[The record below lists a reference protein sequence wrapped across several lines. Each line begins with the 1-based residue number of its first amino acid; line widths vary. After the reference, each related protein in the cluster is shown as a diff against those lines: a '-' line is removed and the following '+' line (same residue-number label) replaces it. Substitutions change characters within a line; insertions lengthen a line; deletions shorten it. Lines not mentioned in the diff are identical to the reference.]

1 MYAHTEEDDFDDV
14 TQKPF
19 SFLFFSCDQ
28 EEAATRRTQRGRR
41 VALLLLSRSSMPSAF
56 GNAALA
62 AAKEKVFVPAT
73 IASDVELRRKV
84 IAVFNKRRQDF
95 PSDSAHNDYLEFVED
110 VCFKLIEG
118 IDVAE
123 TEKIV
128 AKEKRERAK
137 EIKARRE
144 RNEEEDKVTCPEK
157 FGFIFGGERGYT
169 ADLISRK
176 AEEDE
181 DASQMMMDY
190 QPESMKARSDDA
202 NVHVAY
208 TEYDETTEEGKKVK
222 KEASLRACGF
232 DPLKTEYERSVFEA
246 FQTIRV

>member
-1 MYAHTEEDDFDDV
+1 VYAHTEEDDFDDV

-28 EEAATRRTQRGRR
+28 EEAATRSTQRGRR

-157 FGFIFGGERGYT
+157 FGFIFGGERGT
-169 ADLISRK
+169 ADLSRK

>member
-1 MYAHTEEDDFDDV
+1 VCTKHTHPKEDDDD
-14 TQKPF
+14 
-19 SFLFFSCDQ
+19 
-28 EEAATRRTQRGRR
+28 GRR
-41 VALLLLSRSSMPSAF
+41 HGYDANENMTSSS
-56 GNAALA
+56 A
-62 AAKEKVFVPAT
+62 AAAAAAAHAGNNNASKKVFVPAT

-181 DASQMMMDY
+181 DASQMMMMDY

>member
-1 MYAHTEEDDFDDV
+1 MYVYAHTEEDDDDV
-14 TQKPF
+14 TLYPF

-28 EEAATRRTQRGRR
+28 EAATRRTQRGRR

-157 FGFIFGGERGYT
+157 FGFIFGGERGT
-169 ADLISRK
+169 ADLSRK

-190 QPESMKARSDDA
+190 QPESMKARSDGA

>member
-1 MYAHTEEDDFDDV
+1 MCTKHTHPKEDDDD
-14 TQKPF
+14 
-19 SFLFFSCDQ
+19 
-28 EEAATRRTQRGRR
+28 GRR
-41 VALLLLSRSSMPSAF
+41 RHGYDANENMTSSS
-56 GNAALA
+56 A
-62 AAKEKVFVPAT
+62 AAAAAAAHAGNNETSKKVFVPAT

-181 DASQMMMDY
+181 DASQMMMMDY

>member
-1 MYAHTEEDDFDDV
+1 MCTKHTHPKEDDDD
-14 TQKPF
+14 
-19 SFLFFSCDQ
+19 
-28 EEAATRRTQRGRR
+28 GRR
-41 VALLLLSRSSMPSAF
+41 HGYDANENMTSSS
-56 GNAALA
+56 A
-62 AAKEKVFVPAT
+62 AAAAAAAHAGNNETSKKVFVPAT

-157 FGFIFGGERGYT
+157 FGFIFGGERG
-169 ADLISRK
+169 
-176 AEEDE
+176 
-181 DASQMMMDY
+181 
-190 QPESMKARSDDA
+190 
-202 NVHVAY
+202 
-208 TEYDETTEEGKKVK
+208 
-222 KEASLRACGF
+222 
-232 DPLKTEYERSVFEA
+232 
-246 FQTIRV
+246 

>member
-41 VALLLLSRSSMPSAF
+41 VALLLFSRSSMPSAF

-157 FGFIFGGERGYT
+157 FGFIFGGERGT
-169 ADLISRK
+169 ADLSRK

>member
-1 MYAHTEEDDFDDV
+1 M
-14 TQKPF
+14 
-19 SFLFFSCDQ
+19 
-28 EEAATRRTQRGRR
+28 
-41 VALLLLSRSSMPSAF
+41 ALLLLSRSSMPSAF

-157 FGFIFGGERGYT
+157 FGFIFGGERGT
-169 ADLISRK
+169 ADLSRK

>member
-1 MYAHTEEDDFDDV
+1 M
-14 TQKPF
+14 
-19 SFLFFSCDQ
+19 
-28 EEAATRRTQRGRR
+28 
-41 VALLLLSRSSMPSAF
+41 
-56 GNAALA
+56 
-62 AAKEKVFVPAT
+62 
-73 IASDVELRRKV
+73 
-84 IAVFNKRRQDF
+84 
-95 PSDSAHNDYLEFVED
+95 
-110 VCFKLIEG
+110 
-118 IDVAE
+118 
-123 TEKIV
+123 

-181 DASQMMMDY
+181 DASQMMMMDY

-222 KEASLRACGF
+222 KEA
-232 DPLKTEYERSVFEA
+232 
-246 FQTIRV
+246 

>member
-1 MYAHTEEDDFDDV
+1 M
-14 TQKPF
+14 
-19 SFLFFSCDQ
+19 S
-28 EEAATRRTQRGRR
+28 
-41 VALLLLSRSSMPSAF
+41 SRSSMPSAF
-56 GNAALA
+56 GNAAANA
-62 AAKEKVFVPAT
+62 AAKEKVFVPET

-157 FGFIFGGERGYT
+157 FGFIFGGERGT
-169 ADLISRK
+169 AISVERRK
-176 AEEDE
+176 RTK
-181 DASQMMMDY
+181 M
-190 QPESMKARSDDA
+190 R
-202 NVHVAY
+202 
-208 TEYDETTEEGKKVK
+208 
-222 KEASLRACGF
+222 R
-232 DPLKTEYERSVFEA
+232 R
-246 FQTIRV
+246 

>member
-157 FGFIFGGERGYT
+157 FGFIFGGERGT
-169 ADLISRK
+169 ADLSRK

-190 QPESMKARSDDA
+190 QPESMKARRDGA